1 MQTGRQ
7 IQTLFGYTSIVT
19 LLADDA
25 IYKVIVYIKVFTL
38 GTYSEKWLYSEL
50 LKPTRSYF
58 LKRIIWIKHLNVT

>member
-1 MQTGRQ
+1 MQTDRQ

-38 GTYSEKWLYSEL
+38 GTYSEK
-50 LKPTRSYF
+50 
-58 LKRIIWIKHLNVT
+58 